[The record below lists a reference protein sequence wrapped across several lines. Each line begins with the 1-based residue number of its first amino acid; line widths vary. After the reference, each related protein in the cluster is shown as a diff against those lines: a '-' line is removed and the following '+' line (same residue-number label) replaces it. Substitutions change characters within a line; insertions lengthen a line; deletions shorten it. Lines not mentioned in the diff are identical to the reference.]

1 MEAKALDTEMIPS
14 QLQEFLDEYN
24 KNQPTY
30 RRITGLVIRK
40 NPFIRSTTKKIMRQD
55 VLIDEPQA

>member
-1 MEAKALDTEMIPS
+1 MIRS

-40 NPFIRSTTKKIMRQD
+40 NPFIRSTKKKIRRQD

>member
-1 MEAKALDTEMIPS
+1 MIRL
-14 QLQEFLDEYN
+14 QLQAFLDEYN

-40 NPFIRSTTKKIMRQD
+40 KSVYTQYNKENQETGCPD
-55 VLIDEPQA
+55 